1 MDGVVDPGEGGVVE
15 EEDSHAD
22 EDEEDSV
29 GQGQEAEDGIRPEA
43 AVVVDIVDTEQGR

>member
-1 MDGVVDPGEGGVVE
+1 MDGVVDPGEGRVVE

-22 EDEEDSV
+22 EDEEDPV
-29 GQGQEAEDGIRPEA
+29 GQSQEAEDGICPEA